1 MRTNSRVQQIVN
13 SISQEFHKIFAN
25 EAVLIWFGS
34 WVKGNACLQSDIDL
48 AIKHEGRDDAKK
60 ILKFRQYLEAYPTL
74 YKIDFV
80 DMSIVGEQL
89 KSEIDKYGKV
99 L

>member
-1 MRTNSRVQQIVN
+1 MKINSRVQEIVN
-13 SISQEFHKIFAN
+13 SISQEFHQNFAN

-34 WVKGNACLQSDIDL
+34 WVKGQARPQSDIDL
-48 AIKHEGRDDAKK
+48 AIKHERQVDDKK
-60 ILKFRQYLEAYPTL
+60 ILKFRQYLDSFPTL

-80 DMSIVGEQL
+80 DMSMVGERL
-89 KSEIDKYGKV
+89 KSEIDKYGIV